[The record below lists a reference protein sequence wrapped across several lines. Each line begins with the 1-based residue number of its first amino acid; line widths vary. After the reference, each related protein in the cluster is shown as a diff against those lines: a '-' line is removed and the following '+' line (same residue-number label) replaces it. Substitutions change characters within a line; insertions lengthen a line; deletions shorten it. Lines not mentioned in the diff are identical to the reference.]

1 MAMDLVIIPAT
12 LVQKSEL
19 KERPDIDTLARQHD
33 KEWYIG
39 GVILATLAI
48 GVEVDGLGV
57 ATDGEGIESDELSDP
72 HVFH

>member
-19 KERPDIDTLARQHD
+19 KERPDIGTLARQRD
-33 KEWYIG
+33 EERYIC

-57 ATDGEGIESDELSDP
+57 ADDGEGIESDKLSDP
-72 HVFH
+72 HAFH